1 MLHKKRYLIAGL
13 LFVLAV
19 ILGLNGSSIGMWC
32 AYFGQPDKG
41 ILFGLSRAIRSDE
54 WAVFTPLAFAQ
65 AAAGFPY
72 FNEIVRACSTD
83 MFLEYGQAVINPLI
97 IFRPFQLGYLF
108 LPFGNALAFFWCG
121 RFLALLLVS
130 YEFGR
135 LLTKEKRVLSL
146 LFASMIALSPV
157 VQWWFSVNGLVE
169 MLFAGFLSIVT
180 FDKYLTAKTFWP
192 RVGYLALITWCAGV
206 YILTV
211 YPAWQVPLAYVI
223 VALALW
229 RVAERWEVLDLRLKD
244 IGAVLIA
251 GAVLVAFMGY
261 FYYLSADTIRTLG
274 ETVYPG
280 HRRSLGGDLSC
291 SLFFSFTTF
300 LSSLLNN
307 GGIVVNACESAVF
320 VDGFP
325 FVWVLSIWGMIARR
339 RADLLSLMLFVVAL
353 FIGAYTTF
361 GFPETLAKLT
371 LMDRCTPNRS
381 DAIFSFINII
391 LLLRALTLKEKSL
404 GSYCLSGA
412 IAIFFACIP
421 AFICY
426 RLNADYLPLPIW
438 ILLTIFFA
446 VLNFALMQNGSRAKW
461 LAIGLLATP
470 TLLGGVRVNPIR
482 RGAKHV
488 QKLEVVRA
496 LKEISTVKPE
506 AKWAVIAS
514 YPIPNVALIAGVP
527 AINSTNIYPVL
538 DRWSKLDPEGKYRDV
553 YNRYAH
559 ISLKL
564 KSEGPAEFRVLN
576 PDYFEA
582 ELTVDDLRKMD
593 VAFLMSPGLISDE
606 IAQGN
611 LNFIRSVGAYSF
623 YEIKE

>member
-13 LFVLAV
+13 LFVFAI
-19 ILGLNGSSIGMWC
+19 ILRLNGSSIGMWC
-32 AYFGQPDKG
+32 AYFGVSDKDLLLG
-41 ILFGLSRAIRSDE
+41 ISRGIRSDE

-83 MFLEYGQAVINPLI
+83 IFLEYGQAVINPLI

-146 LFASMIALSPV
+146 LFALMVALSPV
-157 VQWWFSVNGLVE
+157 VQWWFCANGLVE
-169 MLFAGFLSIVT
+169 MLFAGFLSIVA
-180 FDKYLTAKTFWP
+180 FDKYLTEKTFWS
-192 RVGYLALITWCAGV
+192 RVGYLALMTWCAGV

-211 YPAWQVPLAYVI
+211 YPAWQVPLAYVLI
-223 VALALW
+223 ILVLW
-229 RVAERWEVLDLRLKD
+229 RVSERREGLDLRLKD
-244 IGAVLIA
+244 IGVVLIA

-274 ETVYPG
+274 DTVYPG
-280 HRRSLGGDLSC
+280 QRRSSGGGLAHC
-291 SLFFSFTTF
+291 LCLSFTA
-300 LSSLLNN
+300 LLTVIRG
-307 GGIVVNACESAVF
+307 GGIVANACESAVF
-320 VDGFP
+320 LDLFP
-325 FVWVLSIWGMIARR
+325 FVWVLSIGGMIGRR
-339 RADLLSLMLFVVAL
+339 RIDLLSVLLFVVAL
-353 FIGAYTTF
+353 FVGAYTVF
-361 GFPETLAKLT
+361 GFPEALAKLT
-371 LMDRCTPNRS
+371 LMDLCTANRS
-381 DAIFSFINII
+381 DVIFSLINLI
-391 LLLRALTLKEKSL
+391 LLIRAMALREKPL
-404 GSYCLSGA
+404 ENRYISGVVA
-412 IAIFFACIP
+412 VLCACIP
-421 AFICY
+421 AVVCY
-426 RLNADYLPLPIW
+426 RLNADYLPLPVW
-438 ILLTIFFA
+438 IVLIGFFA
-446 VLNFALMQNGSRAKW
+446 VLNFSLLQTKPRFKW
-461 LAIGLLATP
+461 LAVILLVSAT
-470 TLLGGVRVNPIR
+470 LFGGALVNPVR
-482 RGAKHV
+482 RGVKHI
-488 QKLEVVRA
+488 QKLEVVRE

-564 KSEGPAEFRVLN
+564 KAEGHAEFRVLN

-593 VAFLMSPGLISDE
+593 VTFLMSPGLISDE

-611 LNFIRSVGAYSF
+611 LNFIHSVGAYSF